1 MKRSL
6 LFSAVLCAASLTS
19 VHAAQPITEPEFAS
33 DIVDRYADY
42 IFYGSGATGMALVV
56 IDGNQ
61 RVFRSYGETRPGNNV
76 RPQLDS
82 VIRIASLTKLMTSE
96 MLVKLLDQGTVKL
109 NDPLSKYAPPGARVP
124 TYNGT
129 PITLVN
135 LATHTSALPR
145 EQPGGAAHRPVFVWP
160 TREQRWKYLSTAKL
174 KAAPGSQAAYSNLA
188 FDLLADALANA
199 SGKPYTQLF
208 EEQITRPL
216 GMKDTTYTP
225 SPDQCRRLMVAER
238 GASPCNN
245 TLAAIGS
252 GGVYSTPGDM
262 MRWMQQY
269 LSSDFYQRSNQ
280 ADRMQTLIYQRA
292 QFTKVIG
299 MDVPGKADALG
310 LGWVY
315 MAPKEGRP
323 GIIQKT
329 GGGGGFIT
337 YMAMIPQKNIGAFV
351 VVTRSPL
358 TRFKNMSDERI
369 LHGELATTAS
379 YRRCRTACAGRHHA
393 FCFNAGEYGRQLYQR
408 YHDVDRLPA
417 GAGNALRACAGAADC
432 RAHSVWPGDCRYR
445 LVADG
450 DRIAGSGRD
459 QTAGAGV

>member
-19 VHAAQPITEPEFAS
+19 VQAAQPIAEPVFAS
-33 DIVDRYADY
+33 DIVERYANH

-61 RVFRSYGETRPGNNV
+61 RVFRSFGETRPGNNV

-82 VIRIASLTKLMTSE
+82 GIRIASINKLMTSE
-96 MLVKLLDQGTVKL
+96 MLVKLLDQGTVRL
-109 NDPLSKYAPPGARVP
+109 DDPLSKYAPPGAYVP
-124 TYNGT
+124 SYQGK
-129 PITLVN
+129 PITLVH

-145 EQPGGAAHRPVFVWP
+145 EQPGGAPKRPVFVWP
-160 TREQRWKYLSTAKL
+160 TREQRWTYLSDATL
-174 KAAPGSQAAYSNLA
+174 KAAPGSQASYSNLA
-188 FDLLADALANA
+188 YDLLADALANA
-199 SGKPYTQLF
+199 AGKPYSQLF
-208 EEQITRPL
+208 AEKITRPL
-216 GMKDTTYTP
+216 GMKDTTFTP
-225 SPDQCRRLMVAER
+225 SPDQCKRLMVAEK

-269 LSSDFYQRSNQ
+269 LSADFYHRSNQ

-292 QFTKVIG
+292 QLTRVTG

-315 MAPKEGRP
+315 MAPKNGRP

-337 YMAMIPQKNIGAFV
+337 YMAMIPQQNVGAFV

-358 TRFKNMSDERI
+358 TRFKNMSDGI
-369 LHGELATTAS
+369 NDLVVELSENRPLAVPAS
-379 YRRCRTACAGRHHA
+379 
-393 FCFNAGEYGRQLYQR
+393 
-408 YHDVDRLPA
+408 
-417 GAGNALRACAGAADC
+417 
-432 RAHSVWPGDCRYR
+432 
-445 LVADG
+445 
-450 DRIAGSGRD
+450 
-459 QTAGAGV
+459 

>member
-6 LFSAVLCAASLTS
+6 LFTAMLFAASLTS
-19 VHAAQPITEPEFAS
+19 VQAAQPIADPVFAS
-33 DIVDRYADY
+33 DIVDRYAEH

-61 RVFRSYGETRPGNNV
+61 RVFRSFGDTRPGNNV

-124 TYNGT
+124 TYQGT

-160 TREQRWKYLSTAKL
+160 TREQRWNWLSTATL
-174 KAAPGSQAAYSNLA
+174 KVAPGSQAAYSNLA
-188 FDLLADALANA
+188 FDLLATRWRPPPANLIRNCLKKRLPA
-199 SGKPYTQLF
+199 
-208 EEQITRPL
+208 L
-216 GMKDTTYTP
+216 GMKDTTFTP
-225 SPDQCRRLMVAER
+225 SPDQCKRLMVAEK

-269 LSSDFYQRSNQ
+269 LSSDFYHRSQQ
-280 ADRMQTLIYQRA
+280 ADRMQTLIYQRI
-292 QFTKVIG
+292 QLKKIIG

-315 MAPKEGRP
+315 MAPKDGRP

-337 YMAMIPQKNIGAFV
+337 YMAMIPQYNIGAFV

-358 TRFKNMSDERI
+358 TRFTNMSDGI
-369 LHGELATTAS
+369 NDLVTELSGNKPIAIPAS
-379 YRRCRTACAGRHHA
+379 
-393 FCFNAGEYGRQLYQR
+393 
-408 YHDVDRLPA
+408 
-417 GAGNALRACAGAADC
+417 
-432 RAHSVWPGDCRYR
+432 
-445 LVADG
+445 
-450 DRIAGSGRD
+450 
-459 QTAGAGV
+459 

>member
-1 MKRSL
+1 MKDIRSTVMQL
-6 LFSAVLCAASLTS
+6 SGRWGNTCYATLCLAVEAALDLPYGDVQMKHLWSAIHERTGKSPQAISRALARAA
-19 VHAAQPITEPEFAS
+19 
-33 DIVDRYADY
+33 AD
-42 IFYGSGATGMALVV
+42 VWER
-56 IDGNQ
+56 GNQ
-61 RVFRSYGETRPGNNV
+61 ELLEAIFARTLKKAPTAKELVFTLAEYV

-358 TRFKNMSDERI
+358 TRFKNMSDGI
-369 LHGELATTAS
+369 NDLVTELSGNKPLVIPAS
-379 YRRCRTACAGRHHA
+379 
-393 FCFNAGEYGRQLYQR
+393 
-408 YHDVDRLPA
+408 
-417 GAGNALRACAGAADC
+417 
-432 RAHSVWPGDCRYR
+432 
-445 LVADG
+445 
-450 DRIAGSGRD
+450 
-459 QTAGAGV
+459 